1 MLPELIR
8 MQCSM
13 MGHGKVLLLVIF
25 FTAHAR
31 FWWRSIWQPDDVD
44 SQPPR
49 SGTKS
54 CVCHGRFSS
63 FVGAVTGFSQN
74 IGLAKKLMTQQPK
87 ETKGIWRWKADSFVI
102 RDVIEFAKTRK
113 MASQL
118 KAAYRT
124 WPIWIG
130 LGDYTSQQFNAME
143 YTREVVNVYNDQT
156 LPGATNQTMFDDVAY
171 IDKHPQPSPHL
182 DMPDLVKQY
191 YGTMTA
197 TNIIQNFPRIME
209 SGDVHIALYD
219 FGAKQAYIAV
229 GTTNSTGAFVRKAYE
244 SPFIQFDMNTLW
256 SEK

>member
-1 MLPELIR
+1 
-8 MQCSM
+8 
-13 MGHGKVLLLVIF
+13 
-25 FTAHAR
+25 
-31 FWWRSIWQPDDVD
+31 
-44 SQPPR
+44 
-49 SGTKS
+49 
-54 CVCHGRFSS
+54 
-63 FVGAVTGFSQN
+63 
-74 IGLAKKLMTQQPK
+74 
-87 ETKGIWRWKADSFVI
+87 
-102 RDVIEFAKTRK
+102 
-113 MASQL
+113 
-118 KAAYRT
+118 
-124 WPIWIG
+124 
-130 LGDYTSQQFNAME
+130 ME

-156 LPGATNQTMFDDVAY
+156 LPGATNQSMFDDVAY
-171 IDKHPQPSPHL
+171 IDKHPQPSPHP